1 MCTVLHLNSIEE
13 QRHGPSYWKFNA
25 SLSDDPKYVSL
36 INDNILVWRR
46 EFVEVND
53 KRVLWDLIKY
63 RIRQVTIKFSK
74 DKAKARRDK
83 LRIIENSLKEC
94 EVDCGKSPSPDNI
107 EKLVFLKHEYDSC
120 YEYLSKGAI
129 IRSRATWYE
138 YGEKSNKY
146 FLNPETH
153 RKSKSC
159 IRKAYTKDG
168 FVTSQPK
175 KIMKELESF
184 YSDLYKRDELK
195 TSDTVLNSC
204 LRSKGIPKLF
214 DQDTLVCE
222 GRLTLR
228 ECFESLQSFQKNKS
242 PGNDGLTVE
251 FYTAFWEDLGELLVD
266 SLNYSY

>member
-1 MCTVLHLNSIEE
+1 M
-13 QRHGPSYWKFNA
+13 
-25 SLSDDPKYVSL
+25 
-36 INDNILVWRR
+36 
-46 EFVEVND
+46 
-53 KRVLWDLIKY
+53 LWDLIKY
-63 RIRQVTIKFSK
+63 RIRQVIIKFSK
-74 DKAKARRDK
+74 DKAKARTDK

-107 EKLVFLKHEYDSC
+107 EKLELLKHEYDSC
-120 YEYLSKGAI
+120 YEYLSKGAM

-146 FLNPETH
+146 FLNLETH

-168 FVTSQPK
+168 FVTSEPK

-195 TSDTVLNSC
+195 TSDTVLDSF

-222 GRLTLR
+222 GRLTLM

-266 SLNYSY
+266 SLNYSYDYGELSNLQKQAIITL